1 MNEPSPQY
9 AIAIDTNIFEHL
21 FNPQENQHQ
30 HITKLLQHLQ
40 NEDYSILVD
49 SDQRIQ
55 KEYLYLVDTRL
66 DNDDNLNET
75 QLLRYWMTPDI
86 AVKITVS
93 GTDRLMNAIRG
104 VMNCHN
110 QRTDRTFVYVAFSQG
125 KNLVSNDYPDIINNR
140 TKLKQK
146 SKRVCPACRQS
157 QILDSQEAYS
167 DFQDTT

>member
-40 NEDYSILVD
+40 NEGYSILVD
-49 SDQRIQ
+49 SDQKIQ
-55 KEYLYLVDTRL
+55 KEYLSLVDRL
-66 DNDDNLNET
+66 HHDNNLNET

-86 AVKITVS
+86 AVKITVN

-104 VMNCHN
+104 VMNYHN
-110 QRTDRTFVYVAFSQG
+110 QKTDRTFVYVAFSQG
-125 KNLVSNDYPDIINNR
+125 KNLVSNDYSDIINNR

-146 SKRVCPACRQS
+146 SKHVCPACRQS
-157 QILDSQEAYS
+157 QLLDSQEAYS
-167 DFQDTT
+167 DFQHTT